1 MINYYT
7 DHCRSHARRA
17 FRFICLVEII
27 ILLLITL
34 FPNID
39 SAEEVDRWSQFLTR
53 LQKSDVAY
61 CPDKTKLLPDC
72 KECIPGLQIPRDKQS
87 KGDGMGECSEFI
99 PSSKKIIDEIGQLT
113 KTRYAGKIKASRPYG
128 LYPYLESP
136 DFLVRQKIFG
146 EMLSQKNA
154 ANILDIGAYYNPI
167 NLFLQSGH
175 CPNSVV
181 IVEPILQATSAYVP
195 CEGGKGKTH
204 IVILPVTFFYF
215 RSVKKMVPRPD
226 SVVCIGCDSVYG
238 PNRNMLETTFERPFT
253 LYLEYPSEYHHN
265 GPFRKMMGTEPGE
278 KLTFIKKIQPQTNE
292 TQYVKR
298 VFKVIEYSPV

>member
-1 MINYYT
+1 M
-7 DHCRSHARRA
+7 A
-17 FRFICLVEII
+17 
-27 ILLLITL
+27 LLFSLQNLSSLSLLFGLITIL
-34 FPNID
+34 VLSPG
-39 SAEEVDRWSQFLTR
+39 ARTEEVDRWSQFLDR
-53 LQKSDVAY
+53 LRKSDVVY
-61 CPDKTKLLPDC
+61 CADKTKLLPAC
-72 KECIPGLQIPRDKQS
+72 TECIPGLQIPRGGTMYK
-87 KGDGMGECSEFI
+87 DGKSDGECSEFI

-113 KTRYAGKIKASRPYG
+113 KTRYGGKIKASRPYG

-136 DFLVRQKIFG
+136 DFLVRQKVFG

-167 NLFLQSGH
+167 NLFLQPGH
-175 CPNSVV
+175 CPSSVV

-204 IVILPVTFFYF
+204 YIILPVTFFYF
-215 RSVKKMVPRPD
+215 RNIKKMVPRPD

-265 GPFRKMMGTEPGE
+265 GPFRKMMGTAVGE

-298 VFKVIEYSPV
+298 VFKVIEYTPV